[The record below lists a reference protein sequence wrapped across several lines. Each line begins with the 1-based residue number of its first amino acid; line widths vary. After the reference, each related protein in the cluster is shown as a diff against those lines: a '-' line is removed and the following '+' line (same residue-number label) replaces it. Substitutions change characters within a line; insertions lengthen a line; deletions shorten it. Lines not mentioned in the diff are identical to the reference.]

1 MTDPTIVPAEPNR
14 RALILPGGGM
24 RVAYQ
29 AGAVQALHEAGLRFS
44 FADGTSGGTMNLAAL
59 LSGVAPVE
67 LSARWRTLDPSAF
80 VSLQPFRA
88 YTRLS
93 RLLALG
99 DFDGLRQRVFP
110 HLGID
115 LARIN
120 AATDIDATFNV
131 CRFDDKVIVPVS
143 HEDLELPLLLAGVSL
158 PLLTPP
164 VEHGGSTWT
173 DAVWIRQSNIVET
186 VKKGAN
192 EIWIVWCIGN
202 TPRYLPG
209 FLNQYVHMIEMS
221 AVGALNAE
229 LGTIASLNAA
239 IGRGERPYGH
249 DRPIAVHVVK
259 PKYPIPLDPDYLAGK
274 VTGGALVDQ
283 GHADAWSCLRG
294 RRAGGIPLT
303 ADATGMQAPGPG
315 LSFRETMRGHIAF
328 GETDPDAAARSHAAL
343 PIAINAAINIRDIGA
358 FVGEPGHR
366 GEMAPHLYCP
376 RLGGRLPATRTNFQL
391 FSPTGDAARTEMVYE
406 MGFRHD
412 GRHYFFSGRK
422 TVRRGSPL
430 RLWGD
435 TTTLFV
441 RVHEGEDREGAIVAA
456 GVLRLGVFDLL
467 ALLATLHSR
476 DVSGLWARLGPLARF
491 AGFFAGQL
499 WATYG
504 LGGRRG

>member
-1 MTDPTIVPAEPNR
+1 MTDPAIVPAEPNR

-59 LSGVAPVE
+59 LSGVAPAE
-67 LSARWRTLDPSAF
+67 LAARWRSLDPMAF
-80 VSLQPFRA
+80 VSLQPVHA
-88 YTRLS
+88 YARLPKLS
-93 RLLALG
+93 ALG
-99 DFDGLRQRVFP
+99 DFDGLRRRVFP

-120 AATDIDATFNV
+120 AAAGIDATFNV
-131 CRFDDKVIVPVS
+131 CRFDDKAVVPVP
-143 HEDLELPLLLAGVSL
+143 HGELELPLLLAGVSL

-164 VEHGGSTWT
+164 VEHGGRTWT
-173 DAVWIRQSNIVET
+173 DAVWIRDSNILET

-229 LGTIASLNAA
+229 LDTIASLNTA
-239 IGRGERPYGH
+239 IGGGERPYGH

-283 GHADAWSCLRG
+283 GFADASSYLRG
-294 RRAGGIPLT
+294 RRGGGVPLT
-303 ADATGMQAPGPG
+303 AEATGMRPPGAG

-328 GETDPDAAARSHAAL
+328 GHSDPDAAARSHAAL
-343 PIAINAAINIRDIGA
+343 PIAINATINIRDLDA
-358 FVGEPGHR
+358 FVSEPEHR
-366 GEMAPHLYCP
+366 GEMAAHLYCP

-412 GRHYFFSGRK
+412 GRQYFFSGRK
-422 TVRRGSPL
+422 NVQRGSPL
-430 RLWGD
+430 RLWSD
-435 TTTLFV
+435 TTTLCV
-441 RVHEGEDREGAIVAA
+441 RVHEGEDRGGAVMAT

-467 ALLATLHSR
+467 SLLATLHSR
-476 DVSGLWARLGPLARF
+476 DVTGLWARLGPPARF

-504 LGGRRG
+504 PRGRRG

>member
-1 MTDPTIVPAEPNR
+1 
-14 RALILPGGGM
+14 M

-59 LSGVAPVE
+59 LSGIAPVQ
-67 LSARWRTLDPSAF
+67 LGARWRSLDPSGF
-80 VSLQPFRA
+80 VSLRSPRA
-88 YTRLS
+88 YRRFSTLT
-93 RLLALG
+93 ALG

-115 LARIN
+115 IERIN
-120 AATDIDATFNV
+120 AATGIDAAFNV
-131 CRFDDKVIVPVS
+131 CRFDDKIVVPVS
-143 HEDLELPLLLAGVSL
+143 HKVLGLPLLLAGVSL

-164 VEHGGSTWT
+164 VDFDGRTWT
-173 DAVWIRQSNIVET
+173 DAVWIKDSNMIEA

-192 EIWIVWCIGN
+192 ELWIVWCIGN
-202 TPRYLPG
+202 TPKYLPG
-209 FLNQYVHMIEMS
+209 LLNQYVHMIEMS

-229 LGTIASLNAA
+229 LDMIADLNDA

-249 DRPIAVHVVK
+249 DRPIVVHVVK

-283 GHADAWSCLRG
+283 GFADASSYLRG
-294 RRAGGIPLT
+294 RRDKGVPAT
-303 ADATGMQAPGPG
+303 AKATRMEAPGAG
-315 LSFRETMRGHIAF
+315 LSFRETMSGHIAF
-328 GETDPDAAARSHAAL
+328 GETDPKSAVRSHAAV
-343 PIAINAAINIRDIGA
+343 PIALIATINIRDIDA
-358 FVGEPGHR
+358 FVREPEHR
-366 GEMAPHLYCP
+366 GEMAAHLYCP
-376 RLGGRLPATRTNFQL
+376 RLGGILPATRTNFQL

-406 MGFRHD
+406 TGFRRE

-422 TVRRGSPL
+422 SVVRGTPL
-430 RLWGD
+430 RLWRD

-441 RVHEGEDREGAIVAA
+441 RVHRGEDRGAPVVAA

-467 ALLATLHSR
+467 ALLATVHSR
-476 DVSGLWARLGPLARF
+476 DAPGARARIATVARF
-491 AGFFAGQL
+491 AAFFAAQL

-504 LGGRRG
+504 FGGRRG